1 MKPARAGDRET
12 GRLKPLESERASRN
26 ESEPAYESLETRKDE
41 SGQDP
46 RGKRSQHPEEE
57 DDRTSE
63 GTFRGIV
70 GQRALKEQPGTWE
83 TRPSD
88 GSSRKAWSGRQ

>member
-1 MKPARAGDRET
+1 MKVAKILEGKEANTRWGKMTGDPT
-12 GRLKPLESERASRN
+12 
-26 ESEPAYESLETRKDE
+26 
-41 SGQDP
+41 
-46 RGKRSQHPEEE
+46 
-57 DDRTSE
+57 

-70 GQRALKEQPGTWE
+70 GQRALKEQLGTWE